1 MHAAAHLTTILV
13 VDDCSDLVALL
24 QRVLGEQGYA
34 VRSASDGEAGLASA
48 IENQPDLLILDIG
61 LPDRTGFQV
70 VKELRRHGVNAPT
83 LMLTG
88 RGGVADRVT
97 GLESG
102 ADDYLVKPFD
112 NDELVAR
119 VRALLRRSMRPVQAS
134 RLCVGTVVLDPV
146 TRAAYRGE
154 RELALTQREFA
165 LLEFF
170 MRNAGTPVTR
180 SAIGQHVWR
189 QSAIAEETN
198 IVDVYVAY
206 LRKKLDTDDE
216 VPMLRTVRG
225 VGSVLRADSENC

>member
-1 MHAAAHLTTILV
+1 MHAAALPTTILV
-13 VDDCSDLVALL
+13 VDDCPDVIALL

-34 VRSASDGEAGLASA
+34 VRSAGDGEAGLASA
-48 IENQPDLLILDIG
+48 IENEPDLLILDIG
-61 LPDRTGFQV
+61 LPDCTGFQV
-70 VKELRRHGVNAPT
+70 VKELRRQGVNAPT

-112 NDELVAR
+112 NAELVAR
-119 VRALLRRSMRPVQAS
+119 VRALLRRTRPAHAA
-134 RLCVGTVVLDPV
+134 RLTVGNLVLDPV
-146 TRAAYRGE
+146 TRAVFRGE

-180 SAIGQHVWR
+180 PAIAQHVWR
-189 QSAIAEETN
+189 QTAIAEETN

-206 LRKKLDTDDE
+206 LRKKLDTE
-216 VPMLRTVRG
+216 GEAPMLRTVRG
-225 VGSVLRADSENC
+225 VGYVLRADGETS